1 MIHRPDDET
10 WAAFVAAIQ
19 EAAKIFAEI
28 DAKGDGGQAGVM
40 AALAAVE
47 DMLQACGA
55 QAEEYAPFLRLQM
68 AFSDLKAG
76 AAVDSI
82 FLPTKKPSPGPK
94 PTGIFPN
101 ARVNVAAYG
110 EAAGEELGRY
120 SADIVKLT
128 AERARRTSKTLPS
141 IAQLV
146 EWAVAEA
153 KQREQQHRAFQT
165 AMRGYRAAIKRGEE
179 QAHAMIE
186 KAGLSD
192 RLTLES
198 LDNFHRGLTGDSL
211 GIQPEPPIVYSGGR
225 SMPCYVTQM
234 TALYRLI
241 SQGHEGA
248 AAWLVTAACE
258 SERLHALVD
267 AAGQW
272 ETHSNAWHEFMD
284 QCRQDLTALLAEQG
298 K

>member
-1 MIHRPDDET
+1 MAKTKTAAQAGKLPTFAECSLQGWADDEAGGLWVPSISDIKNDT
-10 WAAFVAAIQ
+10 LDIIVEFIGNYDKWWRIQCDPDEADARKDYANHAAQ
-19 EAAKIFAEI
+19 Y
-28 DAKGDGGQAGVM
+28 
-40 AALAAVE
+40 L
-47 DMLQACGA
+47 
-55 QAEEYAPFLRLQM
+55 
-68 AFSDLKAG
+68 
-76 AAVDSI
+76 
-82 FLPTKKPSPGPK
+82 
-94 PTGIFPN
+94 TGIFPN